1 MSLRYEEYRALR
13 KSRDLLGDLLNPQR
27 RPKTIGEL
35 KRRASEALHHFPFL
49 DERGRPMF
57 SNDNFTEETK

>member
-49 DERGRPMF
+49 DERGSPMF
-57 SNDNFTEETK
+57 SDDNFTEETK

>member
-13 KSRDLLGDLLNPQR
+13 KSRDFLRDMLNPKR

-35 KRRASEALHHFPFL
+35 KRRASEALRHFPFL
-49 DERGRPMF
+49 DEQGRPMF
-57 SNDNFTEETK
+57 SDDNFTEETK